1 MRVLSL
7 FDGMSCGQLALNRA
21 GIKVNKYYASE
32 IDKHAIKI
40 TQTNFPNTIQLGD
53 VTRWRE
59 WDIDWSSIDLLIG
72 GSPCQ
77 GFSFA
82 GKELNFED
90 TRSKLFFVYVNILNH
105 IKQHN
110 PNVKFLLENVIMKPR
125 FQNVISEYLGVE
137 PIHINSNVI
146 AVANRNRLYWTNFE
160 VGQPKPN
167 GITFD
172 DIRDDVDEWLSP
184 TYIEKVKNW
193 KAQQDPIK
201 NATLINAKQKLPI
214 LTARGH
220 NQSHSGMILVTDG
233 TRYRYLT
240 NNEAERAMTVP
251 DNYTSCVSDKESA
264 KCLGNGW
271 TVDVIA
277 HILKHLGSEKQIYK
291 KKKLI

>member
-160 VGQPKPN
+160 VSPPKPN

-172 DIRDDVDEWLSP
+172 DIRQDVDEWLSP